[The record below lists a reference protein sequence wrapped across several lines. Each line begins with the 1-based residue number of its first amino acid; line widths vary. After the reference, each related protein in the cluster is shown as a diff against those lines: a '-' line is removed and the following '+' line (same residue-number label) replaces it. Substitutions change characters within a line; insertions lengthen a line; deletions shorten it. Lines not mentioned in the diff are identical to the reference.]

1 MIFELFTFKSLF
13 SRDILSFTNRKMP
26 GKAPIVK
33 EYKRAGSFF
42 GVKGTRLLRVVT
54 TFLTIGICF
63 IFNLII
69 KVLVI
74 IA

>member
-1 MIFELFTFKSLF
+1 
-13 SRDILSFTNRKMP
+13 MP

-63 IFNLII
+63 IFNIII